1 VIRRIEANVANSDDD
16 HPEFQNSQANP
27 RGNVTIFDVAEKAG
41 VSFVS
46 VSRVFNGHANVS
58 DKMRK
63 RVLEAARA
71 VGYQP
76 RTSVRAGIIAV
87 LVQEEYDKNLQLDKY
102 QLCGHLFFAAAN
114 QGYFIEVV
122 PVRRIQMLTQHLVNG
137 VIELDCSSERL
148 YAFQELNKIPV
159 ILTQRATHQPRW
171 GSVSIDYVFEARI
184 ALQQLL
190 DLGHKKI
197 TVFVDR
203 PRHTANQQRLE
214 GMQVLLEQRGL
225 PPDTLEVLE
234 LQEPHLLAT
243 CKAVLAGP
251 STGLLNFHQDL
262 LMPLL
267 DTLFNRLQCR
277 IPEDLSLITLD
288 NSGICANYSPR
299 ISCIRQPLA
308 DLAEQAVLDIIQMIA
323 DPSRRTNKKL
333 KSIYESRNSCAAP
346 SFKRSP
352 AGDCVGEWRSR

>member
-1 VIRRIEANVANSDDD
+1 MKARWSKIRSQQCFIAGKVIRRIEATVANSDDD
-16 HPEFQNSQANP
+16 HSEFQNSPANP

-225 PPDTLEVLE
+225 PPRHPRSAGTAGTPSARH
-234 LQEPHLLAT
+234 LQ
-243 CKAVLAGP
+243 
-251 STGLLNFHQDL
+251 
-262 LMPLL
+262 
-267 DTLFNRLQCR
+267 
-277 IPEDLSLITLD
+277 
-288 NSGICANYSPR
+288 
-299 ISCIRQPLA
+299 
-308 DLAEQAVLDIIQMIA
+308 
-323 DPSRRTNKKL
+323 
-333 KSIYESRNSCAAP
+333 SCARRAIHRTPELSSGPPDAP
-346 SFKRSP
+346 
-352 AGDCVGEWRSR
+352 A